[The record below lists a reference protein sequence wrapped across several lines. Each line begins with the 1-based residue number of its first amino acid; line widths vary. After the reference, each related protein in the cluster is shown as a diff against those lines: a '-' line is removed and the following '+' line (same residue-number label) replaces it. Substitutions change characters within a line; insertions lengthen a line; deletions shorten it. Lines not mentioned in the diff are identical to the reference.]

1 MTKEKEN
8 GSRKKEKAGEEMA
21 QEQGK

>member
-21 QEQGK
+21 QEQCK